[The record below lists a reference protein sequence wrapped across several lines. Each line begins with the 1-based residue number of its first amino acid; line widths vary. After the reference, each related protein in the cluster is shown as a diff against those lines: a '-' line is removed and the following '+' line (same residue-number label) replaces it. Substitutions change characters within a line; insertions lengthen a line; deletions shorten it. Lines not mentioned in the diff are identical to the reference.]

1 MKRDVDVQTY
11 AYVHCVYY
19 VCVWLY
25 IYMYLFVSTMIGT
38 YLVSCCLVLLIVRL
52 GDPLTT
58 VNVIASVLLLFSIIT
73 DIVSFANETA
83 VILTG
88 YYVQSSVEFCLRE
101 ADGNLQEAAGYLAI
115 IQASPRHWRLSRNIH
130 HQCLRDTPRHME
142 GWQVVPG
149 GLIRNGS
156 LRVMCT
162 LWLFNIAME
171 HGPFIDGLP
180 IKNGDFPWLC

>member
-1 MKRDVDVQTY
+1 MYTVY
-11 AYVHCVYY
+11 IMCVYDY
-19 VCVWLY
+19 IY

-115 IQASPRHWRLSRNIH
+115 IQASPRH
-130 HQCLRDTPRHME
+130 
-142 GWQVVPG
+142 
-149 GLIRNGS
+149 
-156 LRVMCT
+156 
-162 LWLFNIAME
+162 
-171 HGPFIDGLP
+171 
-180 IKNGDFPWLC
+180 